1 MEGVM
6 GRGAKGDRQHAVK
19 WQIFGAFSTRSPKWQ
34 SEEVRG
40 REGERKIERGRGEVL
55 SQVAGLAVH
64 CTFKRKFSLVLDI
77 HWYCRQCKWV
87 GREERVGE
95 WREGG
100 GKGGWLALDM
110 QANVLT
116 PLGHLYVSQL
126 LMSKQMK
133 WLPPQQAAGSR
144 KAACSRRWQVSPPA
158 TWATNVCLSPR
169 PCHCPSSVLPCRC
182 VSIKVLW
189 QFLHRLF
196 LASFA
201 PFFCFLLLVFSFFC
215 TFQSQVVC
223 VCVCVAATEIEA
235 KKAAGVKHKNKNK
248 KNRKNPQKKKPK
260 KKTAKF
266 L

>member
-1 MEGVM
+1 MTEWRSKRER
-6 GRGAKGDRQHAVK
+6 GRKK
-19 WQIFGAFSTRSPKWQ
+19 
-34 SEEVRG
+34 ERG
-40 REGERKIERGRGEVL
+40 REEVL

-87 GREERVGE
+87 GREGRE
-95 WREGG
+95 WGIGGEGG

-158 TWATNVCLSPR
+158 TWATNVCLSPS
-169 PCHCPSSVLPCRC
+169 PCPSSVLPCRC

-201 PFFCFLLLVFSFFC
+201 PFFCFLFLVFSALFKVKLC
-215 TFQSQVVC
+215 VSVCGSYRNRSQ
-223 VCVCVAATEIEA
+223 
-235 KKAAGVKHKNKNK
+235 KGSG
-248 KNRKNPQKKKPK
+248 R
-260 KKTAKF
+260 
-266 L
+266 